1 MQITIITLVPAIA
14 VQLAK
19 QPVEKKY
26 DLSSIRVIAVGA
38 APIGKEIIER
48 LADKFNCF
56 VLQGYGMTESSLRS
70 HSNLAARSR
79 IGSIGITLPFCQTKV
94 VDPETGRTLGP
105 NQNGEVCVRGPIVMK
120 GYFGDEKSTSSTIDA
135 DGWLHTGDI
144 GHYDADGFFYITD
157 RMKELIKYK
166 GLQVGGPLAT
176 FVGLET
182 RRLAVR
188 TPAPPCGGQGTGI
201 PHANSPSIEA
211 GSRPRRF
218 SGCKNRNCRRWR
230 RPSWST
236 SC

>member
-1 MQITIITLVPAIA
+1 MALVPAIA
-14 VQLAK
+14 IQMAK

-26 DLSSIRVIAVGA
+26 DLRSLRMMTVGA
-38 APIGKEIIER
+38 APIGKEIMEK
-48 LADKFNCF
+48 LATKLKCRI
-56 VLQGYGMTESSLRS
+56 LQGYGMTESSLRS

-144 GHYDADGFFYITD
+144 GHYDVDGFFYITD

-218 SGCKNRNCRRWR
+218 SGCKN
-230 RPSWST
+230 
-236 SC
+236 